1 MAVTLG
7 KRISRGENIITH
19 EVGQGGLYYG
29 STTQHAG
36 SKCQQNVK
44 HHNKR
49 TVKEHRE
56 AYLLVTELTVQQMT
70 QQDLQFLR
78 R

>member
-1 MAVTLG
+1 MV
-7 KRISRGENIITH
+7 
-19 EVGQGGLYYG
+19 V
-29 STTQHAG
+29 QHNYAG
-36 SKCQQNVK
+36 SKCQQNAQ
-44 HHNKR
+44 HNNKR

-56 AYLLVTELTVQQMT
+56 AFHQVTESTVQQMM